1 MPSKHVNAKL
11 LVQSGLYDDLNSFA
25 ELEQRIS
32 KLGSE
37 STKVVAGVVKRE
49 ELQRILQMLH
59 SVVAQAGWLAAPGS
73 PRPAAAAV
81 PGDPKP
87 ARH

>member
-1 MPSKHVNAKL
+1 
-11 LVQSGLYDDLNSFA
+11 VQDAFRLELRGHSGNGA
-25 ELEQRIS
+25 
-32 KLGSE
+32 
-37 STKVVAGVVKRE
+37 AGAVKRE

-73 PRPAAAAV
+73 PGPTSAQAPR
-81 PGDPKP
+81 DPKP